1 MAYWNFK
8 VLPRRTASDNILSD
22 KAFNIACNPNY
33 GYQGALSL
41 MINEFFNKK
50 SSGSGA
56 KSEIM
61 LSQQVAE
68 EIKQTNN

>member
-1 MAYWNFK
+1 M
-8 VLPRRTASDNILSD
+8 V
-22 KAFNIACNPNY
+22 
-33 GYQGALSL
+33 
-41 MINEFFNKK
+41 NEFFNKK

>member
-1 MAYWNFK
+1 M
-8 VLPRRTASDNILSD
+8 V
-22 KAFNIACNPNY
+22 
-33 GYQGALSL
+33 
-41 MINEFFNKK
+41 NEFFNKK
-50 SSGSGA
+50 SSVSGA

>member
-1 MAYWNFK
+1 MAYGNFK
-8 VLPRRTASDNILSD
+8 VLLGRAASDKISD
-22 KAFNIACNPNY
+22 KAFNIVCNPKY

-41 MINEFFNKK
+41 MVNEFFNKK